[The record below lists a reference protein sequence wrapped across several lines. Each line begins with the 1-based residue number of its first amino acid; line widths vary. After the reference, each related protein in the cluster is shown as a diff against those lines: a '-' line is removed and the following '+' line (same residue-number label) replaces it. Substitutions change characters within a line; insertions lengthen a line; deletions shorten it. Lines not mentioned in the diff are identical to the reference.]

1 MKKLPLF
8 LLTNLMVLSAS
19 FLGGCSS
26 SKKIDLMY
34 GDLSVNDVTSLSYDS
49 LKEKFDSKDTFLLT
63 VQYSDGCAC
72 WRSDAHPIYIKYI
85 EERHVPIYHIRLNQL
100 DEGGSRFGITI
111 ITGNVSFAIVEN
123 GEVKHCVTTHETST
137 LKKYDDFKSYLES
150 LVTLPRIY
158 NVSLD
163 DVDDLYRK
171 DEKNIIYFSRRT
183 CGDCSYINEHFL
195 KSWSESHPNYK
206 KNIYMLDCD
215 QPDIRLDDEGN
226 YNQEQWFQ
234 FKDDYG
240 MSEKNN
246 PDYGF
251 DGGYVPSFYL
261 IQGSLSK
268 TTFLSGAVAFNDTL
282 VKEEDSYVVRNTYYS
297 QARIGKLAYIDDT
310 VSPKYLE
317 GMKVNSSE
325 VNEKYGMWKHEA
337 AEKYHNIYLEK
348 FLAYCENQ

>member
-19 FLGGCSS
+19 FLSGCSNQ
-26 SKKIDLMY
+26 KKIDLMY
-34 GDLSVNDVTSLSYDS
+34 GDTTVNDVTSLSYDK

-72 WRSDAHPIYIKYI
+72 WNSDAHPIYKKYI
-85 EERHVPIYHIRLNQL
+85 EEKHVPIYHIKVNQL
-100 DEGGSRFGITI
+100 DEGGSRFGLTI
-111 ITGNVSFAIVEN
+111 ITGNVTFAIIEN
-123 GEVKHCVTTHETST
+123 GEVKNSVTTHETSI

-158 NVSLD
+158 YVSLD
-163 DVDDLYRK
+163 DIDKMYRK
-171 DEKNIIYFSRRT
+171 EEKNIIYFSRST
-183 CGDCSYINEHFL
+183 CGDCSYLDTHYL
-195 KSWSESHPNYK
+195 KEWSLSHPNYK
-206 KNIYMLDCD
+206 KNIYVLDCD

-226 YNQEQWFQ
+226 YNKEQWFQ

-240 MSEKNN
+240 LSEKNN

-251 DGGYVPSFYL
+251 DSGYVPSFYL
-261 IQGSLSK
+261 IQGSLEK
-268 TTFLSGAVAFNDTL
+268 TQFLSGAVVFNDTL
-282 VKEEDSYVVRNTYYS
+282 VKEDDGYVVRNTYYS
-297 QARIGKLAYIDDT
+297 QTRVGKLSYIDES

-317 GMKVNSSE
+317 GMKVGSSD
-325 VNEKYGMWKHEA
+325 VNEKYAMWNHEA

-348 FLAYCENQ
+348 FLTYCEKQ